1 MNLDK
6 YSSYLYRYM
15 KKINNNLKLKIN
27 IEHTII
33 YNLLNISK
41 TIYNDKIIIP
51 QYQIKYIKKIHDKN
65 DYPLYYELFKQKYP
79 EIITFKDFINFY
91 TKNQHDC
98 NLYEIN
104 NILINQLTNQDKLIN
119 QDRYEIYHNFYNNFL
134 SIDIIQEIESHD
146 LKNIVIQNNY
156 YKISLY
162 YYNIDDNNIKYKLET
177 IIKIINLI
185 RAINKYYNINKY
197 DFYNVIIFLSNRK
210 KYLFDKTKLIS
221 PMNINSGA
229 TISLQCVTV
238 WRKEELEKV
247 LIHELLHYIQLDHEL
262 FQNNHLCNDINN
274 MFNIFE
280 LTDNKINENR
290 INESYNESVAAI
302 INMCWK
308 SIKYNLTVQDIY
320 ETEMKFL
327 LYQTSKIIKYF
338 NGNNGEDLFNINI
351 NQTSSFLSYI
361 ILKMILFYNI
371 NDLLNFMI
379 IIDLKM
385 KVENIKEYNDILKLM
400 INKKDYIKDIDNIL
414 KLKFNTRFLNKTVR
428 MSVL

>member
-15 KKINNNLKLKIN
+15 KKININLKTKIS
-27 IEHTII
+27 IDHEII

-41 TIYNDKIIIP
+41 TIFNEKIIIP
-51 QYQIKYIKKIHDKN
+51 IYQIKNIKKLHNKN

-79 EIITFKDFINFY
+79 EIKMFKDFIRFY
-91 TKNQHDC
+91 TKNQHEC

-104 NILINQLTNQDKLIN
+104 NILINKYKLIN
-119 QDRYEIYHNFYNNFL
+119 QERSELVQYFYNNFL
-134 SIDIIQEIESHD
+134 SIDIIQEIESND
-146 LKNIVIQNNY
+146 LKNIVLQNNY
-156 YKISLY
+156 YRVSLY
-162 YYNIDDNNIKYKLET
+162 YYNIDDDNINIELEK

-185 RAINKYYNINKY
+185 RAINKFYNINKY
-197 DFYNVIIFLSNRK
+197 DFFNVIIFLSNRK

-247 LIHELLHYIQLDHEL
+247 LIHELLHYIQLDYEL
-262 FQNNHLCNDINN
+262 FENNHLCNDINN
-274 MFNIFE
+274 MFNVFD
-280 LTDNKINENR
+280 LTENKTNENR
-290 INESYNESVAAI
+290 INESYNESVATI

-351 NQTSSFLSYI
+351 NQTTSFLSYI

-371 NDLLNFMI
+371 NVLLDFMTKINF
-379 IIDLKM
+379 KM
-385 KVENIKEYNDILKLM
+385 KEENIKEYNDILKLM